1 MNVMKNFK
9 RFCALGLAF
18 VMIFSLTGCSFF
30 NKKKVDEGPT
40 KEELQ
45 SELNSVKS
53 QLASLQSELQGT
65 KEVLATYNEN
75 LGGVNLSSLT
85 ILPTG
90 EEAYTSINGKIR
102 LSSVLDMSPSM
113 SLPNTTVINLGGD
126 IQYNPSNNWTFEL
139 SNNVLTLQHKN
150 GMIVNL
156 KVYKYAGSA
165 TQYDVMDSIIRP
177 YLKNLSVSE
186 VGSKKLFINNTV
198 VGGMVFNTMQVK
210 SYADSDTV
218 EEYVEETTEETTEE
232 VVAETLENGETVESS
247 DTTGANNGFGS
258 LDETETESASANEET
273 IAEPDSE
280 SAESEEAVT
289 ETDENGNVIESTDGV
304 GSLGDLLGDGSDTTQ
319 GLDII
324 EEPDYDVEEYTY
336 DVAVIFNGDYALTM
350 EFFYKNDENASI
362 QQELLTSCLSSI
374 SINSNKLVSE

>member
-1 MNVMKNFK
+1 
-9 RFCALGLAF
+9 
-18 VMIFSLTGCSFF
+18 
-30 NKKKVDEGPT
+30 
-40 KEELQ
+40 
-45 SELNSVKS
+45 
-53 QLASLQSELQGT
+53 
-65 KEVLATYNEN
+65 
-75 LGGVNLSSLT
+75 
-85 ILPTG
+85 
-90 EEAYTSINGKIR
+90 
-102 LSSVLDMSPSM
+102 
-113 SLPNTTVINLGGD
+113 
-126 IQYNPSNNWTFEL
+126 
-139 SNNVLTLQHKN
+139 
-150 GMIVNL
+150 
-156 KVYKYAGSA
+156 
-165 TQYDVMDSIIRP
+165 
-177 YLKNLSVSE
+177 
-186 VGSKKLFINNTV
+186 
-198 VGGMVFNTMQVK
+198 MQVK